1 MASSGS
7 TAGPRLL
14 ANLLSHE
21 KDYAK
26 ALGGVVDAS
35 GAACTALLLYQPWL
49 NDPRPS
55 NGEEP
60 PGNSVIHSLAVADA
74 GLRTYTAA
82 VETYVEGLKEL
93 RDLEDGVRN
102 LVRDREILVTRVL
115 KTSNKSSNRD
125 SIFSAPSPS
134 HSTVSLD
141 SYSGKTYSAF
151 GGKTS
156 KLAHWQSE
164 LHGCESQLAAA
175 QRELELKRISAVRDG
190 LRLRATAMVECGAR
204 WTEAGRAILQL
215 ETTGAPLPLPPLQDF
230 LSNINKPLP
239 DDASSLT
246 PSQSASQLEAD
257 VDLHIPPAH
266 AIADLGLPTS
276 TPHVLSRRITE
287 EELGG
292 GSSSSDEDEVEV
304 VDNPRFGARS
314 SKQKD
319 APPVSARR
327 DESPSKS
334 RFFGSIRG
342 LFGHT
347 KTAPSISGDPED
359 SRAEEK
365 PPKPRKV
372 KTWDTRTDKNLRKAE
387 PVVVAGNPSTSAL
400 DVSTPRA
407 RRLRKDSPDKQ
418 QRRRSASVDGAFPI
432 ASSSAG
438 REGSTPVPKRKSTK
452 KKRVTGETSPSSGLS
467 RNSSITSAPATFS
480 PRATSPV
487 PPLPSVNRVPS
498 HKRQLS
504 LSTHT
509 PVTTR
514 TERRVS
520 SPSVQSHS
528 LMSIVEDVARVNRS
542 ENNRGRERTLSGGLV
557 SVKAPQSFSKKEI
570 DGLPLE
576 NFLPGARERT
586 TSSFKSKAS
595 KITTLFDVKAPASP
609 IREHIE
615 GLPVGSIVLA
625 SSSTAHSAPS
635 PHASKSATPAPVAS
649 PSNAAASSSGSSPP
663 APSSSSPLPRPPLR
677 SALRNGGSRTPS
689 PMSSAGR
696 APSPVKGLLVVQ
708 APSPLHAV
716 ANTASSSNFVPE
728 VVQTKSFSPPV
739 QPKSLSPIPSSLLED
754 DDDTASISSYET
766 THEMF
771 DDTQDEATPKPAPA
785 SPAPPPPDKEYIVLS
800 PSAPNGAVHIQ
811 NGTDVSISSD
821 STVNNGT
828 PKRRKSVRVSL
839 RPTFSATPPAI
850 EYEEWHPSENTVI
863 GETEA
868 ESSHGKRNGWKDGE
882 PPDMWQDSS
891 DEDEEYSTARR
902 LLNRV
907 AKKQK
912 KARGG

>member
-1 MASSGS
+1 M
-7 TAGPRLL
+7 
-14 ANLLSHE
+14 
-21 KDYAK
+21 
-26 ALGGVVDAS
+26 
-35 GAACTALLLYQPWL
+35 
-49 NDPRPS
+49 PS
-55 NGEEP
+55 
-60 PGNSVIHSLAVADA
+60 
-74 GLRTYTAA
+74 
-82 VETYVEGLKEL
+82 
-93 RDLEDGVRN
+93 
-102 LVRDREILVTRVL
+102 
-115 KTSNKSSNRD
+115 
-125 SIFSAPSPS
+125 
-134 HSTVSLD
+134 
-141 SYSGKTYSAF
+141 
-151 GGKTS
+151 
-156 KLAHWQSE
+156 
-164 LHGCESQLAAA
+164 
-175 QRELELKRISAVRDG
+175 
-190 LRLRATAMVECGAR
+190 
-204 WTEAGRAILQL
+204 
-215 ETTGAPLPLPPLQDF
+215 LQDF
-230 LSNINKPLP
+230 ISNINKPLP

-246 PSQSASQLEAD
+246 PSQSASQLEPD

-319 APPVSARR
+319 APAVSARR

-347 KTAPSISGDPED
+347 KKASSISGDPED

-387 PVVVAGNPSTSAL
+387 PIVVAGSPSASAL

-407 RRLRKDSPDKQ
+407 RRLRKDSPDKR
-418 QRRRSASVDGAFPI
+418 QRRRSASVDGAFATPET
-432 ASSSAG
+432 SSSA
-438 REGSTPVPKRKSTK
+438 VPKRKSTK
-452 KKRVTGETSPSSGLS
+452 KKRLAGETSPSSGLS

-480 PRATSPV
+480 ARAISPA
-487 PPLPSVNRVPS
+487 PPLPAVDRAPS

-504 LSTHT
+504 LITHT
-509 PVTTR
+509 PVSTR

-520 SPSVQSHS
+520 SPSVQGHS
-528 LMSIVEDVARVNRS
+528 LMSIVEGVARVNRQATS
-542 ENNRGRERTLSGGLV
+542 ENDRGRERTLSGGLV

-586 TSSFKSKAS
+586 TSSSKSKAH
-595 KITTLFDVKAPASP
+595 KITTLFDVKAPASS

-615 GLPVGSIVLA
+615 GFPAGSVLLA

-635 PHASKSATPAPVAS
+635 QHASKSASHAPVAS
-649 PSNAAASSSGSSPP
+649 PSNAAASPSSGSSQP
-663 APSSSSPLPRPPLR
+663 APSSSSPFPRPPLR

-716 ANTASSSNFVPE
+716 ATTASTPQVI
-728 VVQTKSFSPPV
+728 QTQSFSPPV
-739 QPKSLSPIPSSLLED
+739 QTKSTSPIPSSLLED
-754 DDDTASISSYET
+754 DDDNASVSSYET

-771 DDTQDEATPKPAPA
+771 DDAQDEATPKPAPA
-785 SPAPPPPDKEYIVLS
+785 SPAPPPPDKEYIILS
-800 PSAPNGAVHIQ
+800 PPAPNGAVHIQ
-811 NGTDVSISSD
+811 SGTDVSISSD

-839 RPTFSATPPAI
+839 RPTFSPTPPAI
-850 EYEEWHPSENTVI
+850 EYEEWRPSENTVI
-863 GETEA
+863 GQTEA
-868 ESSHGKRNGWKDGE
+868 ESSGGKRNGWKDGE

-907 AKKQK
+907 AKKEK